1 MMNYEELYN
10 EMKYSLFTAVK
21 ASADVLLE
29 LIRCSKNNTIEF
41 ETAKHCYNALYEQID
56 RCNLV
61 EDYEEWEWQER
72 RTSL

>member
-1 MMNYEELYN
+1 MNYEELYN

-29 LIRCSKNNTIEF
+29 LIRRSKNNTTEF
-41 ETAKHCYNALYEQID
+41 EAEKHCYNALYEQIE

-61 EDYEEWEWQER
+61 EEYEEWEWQMDDEED
-72 RTSL
+72 

>member
-29 LIRCSKNNTIEF
+29 LIRNSKSNTTEF
-41 ETAKHCYNALYEQID
+41 ETAKYCYNALYEQID

-61 EDYEEWEWQER
+61 EDYEEWEWQEEEEE
-72 RTSL
+72 

>member
-1 MMNYEELYN
+1 MNYEELYN
-10 EMKYSLFTAVK
+10 KMKYSLFTAVK
-21 ASADVLLE
+21 ASADVLLK

-61 EDYEEWEWQER
+61 EDYEEWEWFTEEGDEE
-72 RTSL
+72 

>member
-1 MMNYEELYN
+1 MNYETLYN

-29 LIRCSKNNTIEF
+29 LIRKSK
-41 ETAKHCYNALYEQID
+41 CYNALYEQID

-61 EDYEEWEWQER
+61 TDYEEWEWQIDEEEG
-72 RTSL
+72 